1 MYQVDGLDLQRLDEA
16 FGLGIVVGVSKPAH
30 RADEPMLS
38 EQLAASLAGILRTS
52 IRVKDTAPWRLP
64 GSNSGLQCFNCQ
76 TCVDRRISDPPGA
89 TRRRECYRGAF
100 LTPPSGGSE
109 QRGSANEERAI

>member
-1 MYQVDGLDLQRLDEA
+1 
-16 FGLGIVVGVSKPAH
+16 
-30 RADEPMLS
+30 MLC

-52 IRVKDTAPWRLP
+52 IRVMDTAPWRLP
-64 GSNSGLQCFNCQ
+64 GSNCGLQCFNCQ

-100 LTPPSGGSE
+100 LTPSSGGPNSGACLGTSFLQPTRNE
-109 QRGSANEERAI
+109 QSIDNNAV